1 MSSPKVIVQIAIAG
15 AQIFGKALAAAS
27 RQAIKNAKYRPQAA
41 IGGDAAGVGN
51 ATSGSMTDKLTRE
64 HQMTLD
70 EAHMILNVNKGE
82 PIGKVLERYEHLFK
96 ANSPPPPPPKPQPGQ
111 RAPPPLAWSHYI
123 QSKVVRA
130 RERIEAETKSAEAP
144 PTPEPPSSSPPPP
157 GSEGKSS

>member
-15 AQIFGKALAAAS
+15 AQIFGKAFAAAS

-51 ATSGSMTDKLTRE
+51 ATSGSITDKLTRE
-64 HQMTLD
+64 HRMTLD
-70 EAHMILNVNKGE
+70 EAHLVLNVNKGE
-82 PIGKVLERYEHLFK
+82 PMTRVLERYEHLFK

-111 RAPPPLAWSHYI
+111 KAPQPSAWSHYI

-130 RERIEAETKSAEAP
+130 RERIEAETKAAETP
-144 PTPEPPSSSPPPP
+144 STPEPPPSQPPP